1 MSKKSYVGLDIG
13 ESGIRAVEVKRKSG
27 GPKLTRA
34 ASVELSPGVIVDGQ
48 IIDTSA
54 LVAALRN
61 CGKRADSPVGRSSS
75 PSSTTAS

>member
-34 ASVELSPGVIVDGQ
+34 ASV
-48 IIDTSA
+48 
-54 LVAALRN
+54 
-61 CGKRADSPVGRSSS
+61 
-75 PSSTTAS
+75 